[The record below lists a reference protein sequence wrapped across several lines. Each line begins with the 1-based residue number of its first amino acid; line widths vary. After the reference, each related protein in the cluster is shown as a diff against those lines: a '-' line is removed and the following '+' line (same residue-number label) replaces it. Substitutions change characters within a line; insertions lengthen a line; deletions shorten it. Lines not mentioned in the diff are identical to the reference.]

1 MTRLLIV
8 MRHAKSDWDSGAT
21 SDFDRPLARRGERD
35 APRMGRWLREQRYI
49 PQHIVSSPAARARET
64 TIRVVKEL
72 GLQQAAV
79 DWNRALY
86 EADVEDL
93 LEVIANCDAPT
104 TLLIGHNPGL
114 EALVRY
120 LARPAT
126 LPPEPK
132 VMPTAGVIVLE
143 LPEKARRAPRQQS
156 RVVAHMRPRW
166 LD

>member
-8 MRHAKSDWDSGAT
+8 MRHAKSDWDSSAT
-21 SDFDRPLARRGERD
+21 SDFDRPLAPRGERD
-35 APRMGRWLREQRYI
+35 APRMGRWLREQHYI

-72 GLQQAAV
+72 GLEKAAV
-79 DWNRALY
+79 NWNRALY

-93 LEVIANCDAPT
+93 LEVIVKCNAPT
-104 TLLIGHNPGL
+104 TLIVGHNPGL

-126 LPPEPK
+126 LPQETK
-132 VMPTAGVIVLE
+132 VMPTAGIVVLE
-143 LPEKARRAPRQQS
+143 LPDDSRRLPRQQTK
-156 RVVAHMRPRW
+156 VVTHMRPRW
-166 LD
+166 LG